1 MRPGRAASAACR
13 LCFDVLAILAG
24 LTGHPRIRK
33 GAERPL
39 SRSPHEGEGPCPS
52 PSNTPTHGKEGRF
65 PPPPSQT
72 HPPLPGGRFMVTAAI
87 GRSLEARPRRHRHPP
102 SPLAHDGLV
111 AVVDA
116 WNSGATSASAP
127 RGFPDPH
134 DAVRDAL
141 DTSLFS
147 PSPRRGP
154 VRPCLHSHWRA
165 RAVATTSYAVTAPV
179 VLTRA
184 SMLSP
189 TLYPPSTR
197 LCPARP
203 IMGLG

>member
-1 MRPGRAASAACR
+1 MPPVAFALLGERHRPGRPARIADERGASRPSQAHPMKE
-13 LCFDVLAILAG
+13 G
-24 LTGHPRIRK
+24 LK
-33 GAERPL
+33 PL
-39 SRSPHEGEGPCPS
+39 LQTSSP
-52 PSNTPTHGKEGRF
+52 GKEGRF